1 MISRT
6 RIKQRLKDGEKLNGC
21 WLEMFSPIAAEIV
34 ALSGY
39 DTALI
44 DLEHGPGSCYQGIQ
58 MMQAIALPDREP
70 GCAGLLR
77 TSSSNTADIK
87 RALDTGPEGIMVP
100 DVRSV
105 EEAEHVVAACRY
117 GPAGYRGAA
126 PGIIRGSAYGT
137 RLSDYP
143 AFMEKEFLLIIQ
155 IESLEAVNAVDR
167 IAAVDGVDM
176 LFIGPNDLS
185 GTLGELG
192 NYATGSFREAFGRI
206 EQAATSAG
214 KFLGTIPFP
223 GWSAQTLF
231 RSGHQLVI
239 SGADSTLLLEAAKAD
254 IRVLQAA
261 ASS

>member
-1 MISRT
+1 MISNT
-6 RIKQRLKDGEKLNGC
+6 RIKQRLRDGEKLNGC

-58 MMQAIALPDREP
+58 MMQAIALPEREP
-70 GCAGLLR
+70 GCTALLR
-77 TSSSNTADIK
+77 TSSSSTTDIK

-126 PGIIRGSAYGT
+126 PAIVRGSAYGT
-137 RLSDYP
+137 RIPDYLD
-143 AFMEKEFLLIIQ
+143 FMEREFLLIIQ
-155 IESLEAVNAVDR
+155 IESLEAVNAIDR
-167 IAAVDGVDM
+167 IAAVDGIDM

-192 NYATGSFREAFGRI
+192 NYTTDSFRDAFERIGR
-206 EQAATSAG
+206 AAGSAG

-223 GWSAQTLF
+223 GWNAQTLF

-239 SGADSTLLLEAAKAD
+239 SGADSMLLLEAAKAD
-254 IRVLQAA
+254 VRSLRAA
-261 ASS
+261 CS